1 MALLLEAN
9 PELNPLQVKEVL
21 KHTSEVR
28 GDPSSPEVDPYW
40 NREFGFGIVDALA
53 AAELALFLSET
64 NQTESI
70 DPTIQSRGLNLSQ
83 TSVINITG
91 HAWGQSGS
99 VERVEYRIGDGP
111 WFETTYSDY
120 PEGVGA
126 LTPFLWHIILDPEK
140 LPEGQHTVEVHASY
154 GNKHSLPSFFEVYGS
169 GSDASSQGI
178 PPVVIGL
185 VLLVAFAWVG
195 SLVLVRLRSD
205 EEMEAMPP
213 SFGKGLEEP
222 IDAEILD

>member
-1 MALLLEAN
+1 M
-9 PELNPLQVKEVL
+9 
-21 KHTSEVR
+21 
-28 GDPSSPEVDPYW
+28 DPYW

-53 AAELALFLSET
+53 AAELALFLFEA

-83 TSVINITG
+83 TSMINITG

-99 VERVEYRIGDGP
+99 VDMVEYRIGNGP
-111 WFETTYSDY
+111 WFETTYSAH

-154 GNKHSLPSFFEVYGS
+154 GNKHSLPTFFEVYGS
-169 GSDASSQGI
+169 GPNISSQGI
-178 PPVVIGL
+178 PPVLIGL

-195 SLVLVRLRSD
+195 VASLREVSVRRRNRGNAPFLWER
-205 EEMEAMPP
+205 
-213 SFGKGLEEP
+213 FGRPYRCRNPGLKSRHLS
-222 IDAEILD
+222 IRAFQAALFKS